1 VVDFDSGQ
9 DDILVLHSKTSLGQ
23 FPIVLL
29 DFANCRSKEERIRES
44 KIPQDHPMWK
54 EDRELCIKMESNW
67 RGLDEHVL
75 AVNLSRLVGGAV
87 WDWKTMEHRRGILG
101 LTKE

>member
-1 VVDFDSGQ
+1 
-9 DDILVLHSKTSLGQ
+9 
-23 FPIVLL
+23 
-29 DFANCRSKEERIRES
+29 
-44 KIPQDHPMWK
+44 MWK